1 MSRRQLSTP
10 EGRPN
15 RHVVK
20 LTDAE
25 EALLTERAGAA
36 GVTIP
41 RYLVESATGTAP
53 TADRQVVLDVLLGIR
68 RQVIG
73 EATNLNQL
81 ARAANEGVVFE
92 SDIAEAA
99 RVSTATNTKLT
110 EVLERLR

>member
-25 EALLTERAGAA
+25 EALLRERSEAA

-41 RYLVESATGTAP
+41 RYLVETATGTAP
-53 TADRQVVLDVLLGIR
+53 TADRQVMVDLLLGIR
-68 RQVIG
+68 RQVAG

-81 ARAANEGVVFE
+81 ARAANEEVWFE

-99 RVSTATNTKLT
+99 RVATATNTKLT
-110 EVLERLR
+110 EVLERVR

>member
-25 EALLTERAGAA
+25 EKVLSERAGAA

-41 RYLVESATGTAP
+41 RYLVEAATGDAP
-53 TADRQVVLDVLLGIR
+53 AADRQVVLDVLLGIR
-68 RQVIG
+68 RQIVG

-81 ARAANEGVVFE
+81 ARAANEGVHFE

-99 RVSTATNTKLT
+99 RVAKATNTKLT
-110 EVLERLR
+110 EVLERMR